1 MDYHD
6 LRCIRQWV
14 IIDLDSPEPPRD
26 LNPYQKLFMALLMDA
41 VETLKKPPKAILHR
55 YIGKRQ
61 YKVKEMSPLDPIGEA
76 YEWLMSNDD
85 STLGFVAICEY
96 FGWSP
101 TRVRKRALEAIKQ
114 AKAKG
119 AEPGNLNRHLA
130 LPGPRSRKW
139 GKVPK

>member
-6 LRCIRQWV
+6 FGAIRQWV
-14 IIDLDSPEPPRD
+14 IVDLAGPEPPKELD
-26 LNPYQKLFMALLMDA
+26 PYQKPFLAILMDA
-41 VETLKKPPKAILHR
+41 VETLKKPPKAIVNR

-61 YKVKEMSPLDPIGEA
+61 YKVKEPPPLDPIGEA
-76 YEWLMSNDD
+76 HAWLMSDDD

-114 AKAKG
+114 AKIKG
-119 AEPGNLNRHLA
+119 DKPGNLNRHLA

-139 GKVPK
+139 KRN